1 MRMNDFLHALQAE
14 LNATKPN
21 FGDDANTVL
30 GLLYGAYNE
39 YNGTD
44 TNEIKQAFEE
54 LYQAMNSKTLRE
66 KDEVIDTVCRLCGLH
81 QQTGFIDG
89 IKIGMKLME
98 ELTMS
103 T

>member
-14 LNATKPN
+14 LNATEPN

-30 GLLYGAYNE
+30 GLLYSAYNE

-44 TNEIKQAFEE
+44 TEEIKQTFED
-54 LYQAMNSKTLRE
+54 LYQAMNGKTLRE
-66 KDEVIDTVCRLCGLH
+66 KDEVIDTVCRHCSLH

-89 IKIGMKLME
+89 VKIGVKLAG
-98 ELTMS
+98 ELNTS